1 MESEWHPER
10 RSAIEAFRDRL
21 TAHHLGIPPERL
33 REEAG
38 AGGSLLHVVEALPR
52 QARGLEPLEVR
63 PKQQP
68 QRLEEFVR
76 ETELADMEKPMEI
89 ERLLDQLRSTEDA
102 ETKPLSLW
110 KPLVVLTALVALAIA
125 WRWTPLAG
133 WISVEQLHRWAETAE
148 QAGWTLW
155 AVLAV
160 YLIAGLVMLPVT
172 FLVGTTAIVFGPMES
187 VLYSLAGCLLSAAL
201 SYAIG
206 RRLGRETVRKVAG
219 GRLNR
224 LSKRLAKRGVLT
236 VVLVRLVPVAP
247 FSVVNM
253 VAGASHIA
261 FRDYLIGTAVGMIPG
276 IVLVTLFCDSL
287 AGVMREPQWQD
298 LAVVIGIGALLGLGS
313 AWVRKRLTNHSP
325 SGEAD

>member
-1 MESEWHPER
+1 VEAEGHPER

-21 TAHHLGIPPERL
+21 IAHHLGVPPERL
-33 REEAG
+33 REEPG
-38 AGGSLLHVVEALPR
+38 TGGSLLRVLEALPR
-52 QARGLEPLEVR
+52 QGRGLEPLEVR
-63 PKQQP
+63 PEQRP
-68 QRLEEFVR
+68 QWLEEFVR

-89 ERLLDQLRSTEDA
+89 ERLLDQLGSAEDP

-110 KPLVVLTALVALAIA
+110 KPLVVLAALVALAVA

-133 WISVEQLHRWAETAE
+133 WISVEQLHRWAETAG

-160 YLIAGLVMLPVT
+160 YLIAGLVMFPVT
-172 FLVGTTAIVFGPMES
+172 LLVGTAAIVFGPMES

-236 VVLVRLVPVAP
+236 VVLVRVVPVAP

-261 FRDYLIGTAVGMIPG
+261 FRDYLIGTAVGMLPG
-276 IVLVTLFCDSL
+276 IVLVTLFSDSL

-298 LAVVIGIGALLGLGS
+298 LAVLIGIGALLGLGS

-325 SGEAD
+325 SGEDD

>member
-1 MESEWHPER
+1 
-10 RSAIEAFRDRL
+10 
-21 TAHHLGIPPERL
+21 
-33 REEAG
+33 
-38 AGGSLLHVVEALPR
+38 
-52 QARGLEPLEVR
+52 
-63 PKQQP
+63 
-68 QRLEEFVR
+68 
-76 ETELADMEKPMEI
+76 MEKPMET
-89 ERLLDQLRSTEDA
+89 ERLLDQLGSTEDP

-110 KPLVVLTALVALAIA
+110 KPLVVLTALVALAVA

-133 WISVEQLHRWAETAE
+133 WISVEQLHRWAETTE

-224 LSKRLAKRGVLT
+224 LSKRLAKRGILT

-261 FRDYLIGTAVGMIPG
+261 FRDYLIGTAVGMLPG
-276 IVLVTLFCDSL
+276 IVLVTLFSDSL

-325 SGEAD
+325 SGKDD